1 MTKRITQFELIIIL
15 TVYLIAFSNCKKEEH
30 QSDIL
35 TSKTWKRGS
44 VDLNPSTNPQG
55 EHQYY
60 PIFNCDIDDKYTFRK
75 DGNLV
80 IDRGTKKCDPN
91 EIQTETLIYSI
102 DRETNKL
109 IIDSISY
116 ILAEESETQIKYYKP
131 VPGGTSLT
139 SCIIY
144 LLQ

>member
-15 TVYLIAFSNCKKEEH
+15 AVYLIAFSSCKKEEH
-30 QSDIL
+30 LSDIL

-55 EHQYY
+55 EHKYY
-60 PIFNCDIDDKYTFRK
+60 PIFNCDIDDRYTFRK

-80 IDRGTKKCDPN
+80 IDRGTNKCDSI
-91 EIQTETLIYSI
+91 EIRTETLKYSI

-109 IIDSISY
+109 IIDSIPY
-116 ILAEESETQIKYYKP
+116 ILAEESVNQIKYYKP
-131 VPGGTSLT
+131 DPSGTSLT